1 MEQKLLTRNFALL
14 ILGQLSSL
22 AGNFILKLAVS
33 MYVLETTGS
42 AAVFA
47 AILSAAT
54 VPAVLLTPFGGI
66 VADRVNKR
74 NIMVGLDIFNGV
86 SVLCTVVFFR
96 GENALFVIGILLA
109 LLSVSGAFETPAVQ
123 ACIPTMLFGDNIL
136 KGNAAVNQVAAVS
149 ALACPMLGSLLYTA
163 FGVRPV
169 MNACALCFLITALF
183 ESFIRL
189 DGSQLT
195 GIKQPVRAVVK
206 QDFSESLHFIRR
218 EQPVILKMLLLA
230 ALSGA
235 FVMGITMVGFP
246 YLIRNV
252 LGLGAA
258 HYGAAESAMAVAAVL
273 GSAAAGFLVG
283 KLKLRS
289 LSLLL
294 AAPGVFALPAGLA
307 FLLPAGT
314 AVRYAVLIAAFC
326 GMQAAVTVF
335 SIFAVSMIQQRTP
348 NHLIG
353 TMMAYT
359 SAVSL
364 CAQPVG
370 QILYGFL
377 FDWCSGS
384 LVLIPTAVVIVV
396 IGWRSKG
403 FFASLEI

>member
-123 ACIPTMLFGDNIL
+123 ACIPTMLSGDNIL

-206 QDFSESLHFIRR
+206 QDFSESLHFIRK

-273 GSAAAGFLVG
+273 GSAAAGWHCG
-283 KLKLRS
+283 KIRGADCRVLWD
-289 LSLLL
+289 
-294 AAPGVFALPAGLA
+294 AG
-307 FLLPAGT
+307 G
-314 AVRYAVLIAAFC
+314 
-326 GMQAAVTVF
+326 G
-335 SIFAVSMIQQRTP
+335 
-348 NHLIG
+348 
-353 TMMAYT
+353 
-359 SAVSL
+359 
-364 CAQPVG
+364 
-370 QILYGFL
+370 
-377 FDWCSGS
+377 D
-384 LVLIPTAVVIVV
+384 
-396 IGWRSKG
+396 G
-403 FFASLEI
+403 FFHLCGFHDSAAHAESFDREDDGVYFGGVAVCPARWADSVWIPV

>member
-123 ACIPTMLFGDNIL
+123 ACIPTMLSGDNIL

-206 QDFSESLHFIRR
+206 QDFSESLHFIRK

-230 ALSGA
+230 ALS
-235 FVMGITMVGFP
+235 
-246 YLIRNV
+246 
-252 LGLGAA
+252 
-258 HYGAAESAMAVAAVL
+258 
-273 GSAAAGFLVG
+273 
-283 KLKLRS
+283 
-289 LSLLL
+289 
-294 AAPGVFALPAGLA
+294 AAP
-307 FLLPAGT
+307 
-314 AVRYAVLIAAFC
+314 
-326 GMQAAVTVF
+326 
-335 SIFAVSMIQQRTP
+335 
-348 NHLIG
+348 
-353 TMMAYT
+353 
-359 SAVSL
+359 
-364 CAQPVG
+364 
-370 QILYGFL
+370 
-377 FDWCSGS
+377 
-384 LVLIPTAVVIVV
+384 
-396 IGWRSKG
+396 
-403 FFASLEI
+403 